1 MKGDKRLG
9 EVVNATMVVVR
20 ALLVI
25 SYVHTVILL
34 CVQPHPRFNSRGGRG
49 NDGDGGVDGGGD
61 VGSW

>member
-34 CVQPHPRFNSRGGRG
+34 CVQPHPRFNLSLIHISEPTRPY
-49 NDGDGGVDGGGD
+49 
-61 VGSW
+61 